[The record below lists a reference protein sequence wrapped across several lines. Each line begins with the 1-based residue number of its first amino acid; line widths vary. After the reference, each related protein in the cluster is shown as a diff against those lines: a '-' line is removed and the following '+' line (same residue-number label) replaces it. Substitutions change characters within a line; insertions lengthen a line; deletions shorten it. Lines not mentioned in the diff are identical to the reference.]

1 MGRYRKSMKD
11 SLKEARLYG
20 IEETTSYPPKAINK
34 KKHDAYKDPKRGE
47 HNILKREDDDPSVSD
62 ISKGLKIDKKT
73 VKKVMGEKLDA
84 LISEGPNDQQI
95 RTLKT
100 VMEPMRGGKISP
112 ENGLKL
118 IKMMDKFKKKE
129 DLVDLFK
136 ADIPFV
142 SALAAGRLIQN
153 HGMSGRDVNKLKE
166 EVELKELFG
175 ISSTAYH
182 RNNTMKFLDKMGIK
196 HETSGR
202 NGLIIKGVPKDKQQD
217 LLNKIKKEV
226 GMYNIATK
234 EELEEGYTDAR
245 TKAYREHRKKL
256 ESARQRREEKKAKLE
271 KEGKMSDILIT
282 IDDIANAMKKDRN
295 MKPFVDRFKK
305 DAKKTLE
312 PKKSLE
318 KVLPD
323 YIPGKDIAKILNM
336 SEDFEEA
343 RKDIKINPASLKG
356 NDSIRIQAT
365 SGMTT
370 TKQVEREIPLQNK
383 QKKLGL
389 NLRRQQNGFI
399 VKGSKTS
406 IVQLLKGLEDKFM
419 MGIVNPNSLPYTV
432 HKEEVELDEKRIV
445 LRPPINLIA
454 KGKKPVKVK
463 LDSKEYEMFM
473 KKGYTRNEETINEF
487 TKKDFDKN
495 EDENK
500 HTENGVAI
508 VNKFGTSSEKKKMKD
523 IQTRHNKEGSITIQ
537 DQQARDKMINKYYN
551 KLESVNLD
559 ERMGPIRPRH
569 YDVEVT
575 IKNARDAE
583 AVDEYISNNMTMGL
597 EDYDNDGIITANGYT
612 AGKVNFH
619 GDDAGHIGMEIQKKF
634 RGKVKVVGEAVEIA
648 ELKLAVESMFQA
660 EDKRN
665 TEKAFDDMI
674 KDGGIDKKDYE
685 KSKKMYKSGD
695 LKGLRKHIYKL
706 DTAPLE
712 AVMDTI
718 RQNDPKA
725 FKTMYP
731 KAKGGD
737 YYSSISYDHRN
748 EEYFTGARGLV
759 EKLAGI
765 ELTEIDAKAVKSLEK
780 KSKASG
786 IALGILKQVFKRG
799 MAAWGSGSRTGMD
812 QTQWSHAR
820 VNSFIA
826 KKPGTWGGADKD
838 LAKQAKGS

>member
-20 IEETTSYPPKAINK
+20 IEETTSYPPNEINK
-34 KKHDAYKDPKRGE
+34 KKHAAYKDPKRGE
-47 HNILKREDDDPSVSD
+47 HEIIKKEDDDPSVSD

-95 RTLKT
+95 KTLKT
-100 VMEPMRGGKISP
+100 IMEPHRGGKISADG
-112 ENGLKL
+112 GLML
-118 IKMMDKFKKKE
+118 IKMMDKFNKKE

-142 SALAAGRLIQN
+142 SALAAGRLIRD
-153 HGMSGRDVNKLKE
+153 HGMSGSQVNKL
-166 EVELKELFG
+166 
-175 ISSTAYH
+175 
-182 RNNTMKFLDKMGIK
+182 
-196 HETSGR
+196 
-202 NGLIIKGVPKDKQQD
+202 
-217 LLNKIKKEV
+217 
-226 GMYNIATK
+226 K

-256 ESARQRREEKKAKLE
+256 ESARQKREEKKAKLE
-271 KEGKMSDILIT
+271 KEGKMSQIASY
-282 IDDIANAMKKDRN
+282 IDDIAHAMKKDIN
-295 MKPFVDRFKK
+295 MKPFIDRFKK
-305 DAKKTLE
+305 DAEKTLD

-370 TKQVEREIPLQNK
+370 TKQVEREIPLQNR
-383 QKKLGL
+383 QKRLGL
-389 NLRRQQNGFI
+389 DLRRQANGFI
-399 VKGSKTS
+399 VKGSKAG

-419 MGIVNPNSLPYTV
+419 RGIVNPNSLPYTI
-432 HKEEVELDEKRIV
+432 HKEEVELDENKYTYTV
-445 LRPPINLIA
+445 VHA
-454 KGKKPVKVK
+454 KKGKEIVKAN
-463 LDSKEYEMFM
+463 SSYEAAKKYAQM
-473 KKGYTRNEETINEF
+473 KGLKSTAGVDAHLMEETINEF

-523 IQTRHNKEGSITIQ
+523 IQTRHNKAGSITIQ

-551 KLESVNLD
+551 KLESVNLN

-583 AVDEYISNNMTMGL
+583 AVDEYISNNMSFGI
-597 EDYDNDGIITANGYT
+597 EDYDNDGIITASGYT
-612 AGKVNFH
+612 AGTVYFH
-619 GDDAGHIGMEIQKKF
+619 GDDAGHIGVEVQKKF
-634 RGKVKVVGEAVEIA
+634 RNKVKVVGEAVEIA
-648 ELKLAVESMFQA
+648 ELNLAVESMFQA

-759 EKLAGI
+759 EKLTGI
-765 ELTEIDAKAVKSLEK
+765 ELTEIDASAVKSLEK

-786 IALGILKQVFKRG
+786 IPLGILKQVFKRG

-838 LAKQAKGS
+838 LAKKAKGS

>member
-20 IEETTSYPPKAINK
+20 IEETTSYPPNEINK
-34 KKHDAYKDPKRGE
+34 KKHAAYKDPKRGE
-47 HNILKREDDDPSVSD
+47 HEIIKKEDDDPSVSD

-95 RTLKT
+95 KTLKT

-153 HGMSGRDVNKLKE
+153 HGMSGSQVNKLKE

-226 GMYNIATK
+226 GMYNTATK

-245 TKAYREHRKKL
+245 TKAYREHRRKL
-256 ESARQRREEKKAKLE
+256 ESARQKREEKKAKLE
-271 KEGKMSDILIT
+271 KEGKMSQIASY
-282 IDDIANAMKKDRN
+282 IDDIAHAMKKDRN
-295 MKPFVDRFKK
+295 MKPFIDRFKK
-305 DAKKTLE
+305 DAQKTLD

-383 QKKLGL
+383 QKRLGL

-432 HKEEVELDEKRIV
+432 HKEEVELDENKYTYTV
-445 LRPPINLIA
+445 VHA
-454 KGKKPVKVK
+454 KKGKEIVKAN
-463 LDSKEYEMFM
+463 SSYEAAKKFAQM
-473 KKGYTRNEETINEF
+473 KGLKSTAGVDAHLMEETINEF

-508 VNKFGTSSEKKKMKD
+508 VNKFGTSAEKKKMKD
-523 IQTRHNKEGSITIQ
+523 IQTRHNKAGSITIQ

-551 KLESVNLD
+551 KLESTA
-559 ERMGPIRPRH
+559 EE
-569 YDVEVT
+569 VEL
-575 IKNARDAE
+575 A
-583 AVDEYISNNMTMGL
+583 
-597 EDYDNDGIITANGYT
+597 
-612 AGKVNFH
+612 
-619 GDDAGHIGMEIQKKF
+619 
-634 RGKVKVVGEAVEIA
+634 
-648 ELKLAVESMFQA
+648 LAVESLFIN
-660 EDKRN
+660 EDKAR
-665 TEKAFDDMI
+665 TEKAFNDMI
-674 KDGGIDKKDYE
+674 KDGGIDRKDYE
-685 KSKKMYKSGD
+685 KSKQMYKSGD

-712 AVMDTI
+712 AIMMTI

-737 YYSSISYDHRN
+737 YFSSIAYDHRN

-759 EKLAGI
+759 EKLTGI
-765 ELTEIDAKAVKSLEK
+765 ELTEIDASAVKSLEK

-786 IALGILKQVFKRG
+786 IPLGILKQVFKRG

-838 LAKQAKGS
+838 LAKKAKGS

>member
-20 IEETTSYPPKAINK
+20 IEETTSYPPNEINK
-34 KKHDAYKDPKRGE
+34 KKHAAYKDPKRGE
-47 HNILKREDDDPSVSD
+47 HEIIKKEDDDPSVSD

-95 RTLKT
+95 KTLKT

-153 HGMSGRDVNKLKE
+153 HGMSGSQVNKL
-166 EVELKELFG
+166 
-175 ISSTAYH
+175 
-182 RNNTMKFLDKMGIK
+182 
-196 HETSGR
+196 
-202 NGLIIKGVPKDKQQD
+202 
-217 LLNKIKKEV
+217 
-226 GMYNIATK
+226 K

-256 ESARQRREEKKAKLE
+256 ESARQKREEKKAKLE
-271 KEGKMSDILIT
+271 KEGKMSQIASY
-282 IDDIANAMKKDRN
+282 IDDIAHAMKKDRN
-295 MKPFVDRFKK
+295 MKPFIDRFKK
-305 DAKKTLE
+305 DAQKTLD

-383 QKKLGL
+383 QKRLGL
-389 NLRRQQNGFI
+389 NLRRQANGFI
-399 VKGSKTS
+399 VKGSKAG

-419 MGIVNPNSLPYTV
+419 RGIVNPNSLPYTI
-432 HKEEVELDEKRIV
+432 HKEEVELDENKYTYTV
-445 LRPPINLIA
+445 VHA
-454 KGKKPVKVK
+454 KKGKEIVKAN
-463 LDSKEYEMFM
+463 SSYEAAKKFAQM
-473 KKGYTRNEETINEF
+473 KGLKSTAGVDAHLMEETINEF

-508 VNKFGTSSEKKKMKD
+508 VNKFGTSAEKKKMKD
-523 IQTRHNKEGSITIQ
+523 IQTRHNKAGSINAK
-537 DQQARDKMINKYYN
+537 DQKDRDAMVNKYYS

-583 AVDEYISNNMTMGL
+583 AVDEYISNNMSFGI

-612 AGKVNFH
+612 AGTVNFH

-712 AVMDTI
+712 AIMDTI

-725 FKTMYP
+725 FRTMYP
-731 KAKGGD
+731 KSKGGD
-737 YYSSISYDHRN
+737 YYSSIAYDHRN

-759 EKLAGI
+759 EKLTGI
-765 ELTEIDAKAVKSLEK
+765 ELTEINADALKSLEK

-838 LAKQAKGS
+838 LAKKAKGS